1 MDTTIE
7 VAPRRAARYWYEDGL
22 VEIGAGLLFLL
33 LAGLFAVEGLAP
45 AGSLPPWFSAL
56 GLPAVILGGTVVLGL
71 ALRTLKQG
79 LTYPRTGYV
88 AYPPTRPIRK
98 ALAGILGGVVSMLLV
113 LLLISHPGW
122 LTALPA
128 LQGAVVAAVWFLLSI
143 RMGVPRMAVQGLLA
157 LGAGVIVSFVGA
169 GISIGSAV
177 VFGTVGLASLIS
189 GIFVLAHYLRT
200 TSPPAAG
207 A

>member
-1 MDTTIE
+1 MNPVIE

-45 AGSLPPWFSAL
+45 AGSLPPWFSAF
-56 GLPAVILGGTVVLGL
+56 GLPVIVLGGMIVLGL
-71 ALRTLKQG
+71 ALRTLKQR

-98 ALAGILGGVVSMLLV
+98 ALAGIIGGVVSLLLV
-113 LLLISHPGW
+113 LLLLSHPEW
-122 LTALPA
+122 LAALPA
-128 LQGAVVAAVWFLLSI
+128 VQGAVVAAVWLLLSI

-157 LGAGVIVSFVGA
+157 LGAGVIVSL
-169 GISIGSAV
+169 IGLGTSLGTAV
-177 VFGTVGLASLIS
+177 VFGAIGLGSLIS
-189 GIFVLAHYLRT
+189 GTFVLSRYLRMT
-200 TSPPAAG
+200 PRPVEEA
-207 A
+207 

>member
-1 MDTTIE
+1 MNPVIE

-45 AGSLPPWFSAL
+45 AGSLRPWFFAL
-56 GLPAVILGGTVVLGL
+56 GLPVIVIGGMIVLGL
-71 ALRTLKQG
+71 ALRALKQR

-98 ALAGILGGVVSMLLV
+98 ALAGIISGVVSMLLV
-113 LLLISHPGW
+113 LLLLSHPAW
-122 LTALPA
+122 LTVLPSV
-128 LQGAVVAAVWFLLSI
+128 QGAVVAAVWFLLSI

-157 LGAGVIVSFVGA
+157 LGAGVIVSL
-169 GISIGSAV
+169 IGLETSLGTAV
-177 VFGTVGLASLIS
+177 VFGAIGLGSLIS
-189 GIFVLAHYLRT
+189 GAVVLARYLRT
-200 TSPPAAG
+200 TALPAGEA
-207 A
+207 